1 MSFIDFII
9 RDLDKTVKGI
19 EAEGARVTKAMETAV
34 KVEGYRLMKILKEQ
48 LRAGK
53 PGGSELDPLTEIG
66 KRYGKPINRKPLS
79 RLAPVIRYG
88 VERRGD
94 GMVVGI
100 GFIDY
105 GSKKL
110 SKSWLRIAEEQQEGA
125 IRAISEERR
134 KGIISI
140 GVSLAKRKDATARFF
155 FLRETTQTAKIP
167 PRPVIGPF
175 ISAHLKGSGRIIVSN
190 FERKMR
196 GERI

>member
-1 MSFIDFII
+1 MITAVFKE
-9 RDLDKTVKGI
+9 LQKTVKDI
-19 EAEGARVTKAMETAV
+19 QADKARTTKAMETAV

-48 LRAGK
+48 LKAGK

-79 RLAPVIRYG
+79 RLAPTIRYG

-100 GFIDY
+100 GFVDY

-125 IRAISEERR
+125 VKAISEERR

-140 GVSLAKRKDATARFF
+140 GVSLARRKDPTAKFF
-155 FLRETTQTAKIP
+155 FLRKTTQTAKIP
-167 PRPVIGPF
+167 PRPIIDPF
-175 ISAHLKGSGRIIVSN
+175 VSAHLKESERIIVSN